1 MKYNYKPTYVDRK
14 HHFADCVTW
23 PSPPQPLLAP
33 GKRNAK
39 DVPADT
45 HGNVVRLQLGD
56 VTDAEAM
63 LPVLLIC
70 LLWPALAEASLLQT
84 AVKRPVIPCVI
95 HQTAKRHQLQE
106 NESLWAETWRA
117 KNPQCKYKLWNDTEI
132 AQLARTRSPAL
143 MWPIWEGLTPV
154 QRADVF
160 RYLVLWDQ
168 GGYYADVDAACT
180 LPIDQYKIPK
190 EASMIV
196 GYEMGH
202 RLKEK
207 RRAEIKF
214 ARMEQFQQWFLAS
227 APGNPVL
234 LRCMELIRQ
243 RYTWK
248 IESTLGLTGPGVFS
262 DAVQEFLQQ
271 DDHRA
276 VEEEVRIRRT
286 PKVHFLSYP
295 SETLYGSGLWKMWL
309 LAAGRAKVSAMVAR
323 EDPGEAPQNL
333 VKHYFAGSWKTAAWW
348 TQSKEKD
355 FESRRASV

>member
-1 MKYNYKPTYVDRK
+1 MFAPSRLRK
-14 HHFADCVTW
+14 LVETI
-23 PSPPQPLLAP
+23 SGMGTPPVAAFGSWKKKCQRRPC
-33 GKRNAK
+33 RNAQK
-39 DVPADT
+39 RGAT
-45 HGNVVRLQLGD
+45 ATGCRLD
-56 VTDAEAM
+56 RTSYAEPLM
-63 LPVLLIC
+63 LRVFRLLIC
-70 LLWPALAEASLLQT
+70 LLWPLAAEQTSLLQT
-84 AVKRPVIPCVI
+84 VVKQAVIPCVI
-95 HQTAKRHQLQE
+95 HQTAKTHQLRE
-106 NESLWAETWRA
+106 NESLWAKTWRA

-132 AQLARTRSPAL
+132 AQLARTKSPDL

-180 LPIDQYKIPK
+180 LPIDQYQIPK

-248 IESTLGLTGPGVFS
+248 IESTLELTGPGVFS
-262 DAVQEFLQQ
+262 DAVQEFLQRE
-271 DDHRA
+271 DRRA
-276 VEEEVRIRRT
+276 VEEEVRIRKIP

-295 SETLYGSGLWKMWL
+295 SETLYGSGEWKMWL

-323 EDPGEAPQNL
+323 EDPREAPENL
-333 VKHYFAGSWKTAAWW
+333 VKHYFAGSWKT
-348 TQSKEKD
+348 EKD
-355 FESRRASV
+355 FESRRTSV

>member
-1 MKYNYKPTYVDRK
+1 M
-14 HHFADCVTW
+14 
-23 PSPPQPLLAP
+23 
-33 GKRNAK
+33 
-39 DVPADT
+39 
-45 HGNVVRLQLGD
+45 VRLQLGD

-70 LLWPALAEASLLQT
+70 LLWPALAETSLLQT

-132 AQLARTRSPAL
+132 AQLARTRSPDL

-248 IESTLGLTGPGVFS
+248 IESTLELTGPGVFS

-286 PKVHFLSYP
+286 PPKVHFLSYP

-333 VKHYFAGSWKTAAWW
+333 VKHYFAGSWKT
-348 TQSKEKD
+348 EKD